1 MKYAKLL
8 ERFLKYVKVDTQSDP
23 NSKTF
28 PSTEK
33 QKNLGK
39 ILVEELKEI
48 GLKDAYMD
56 EYGYVYATLEANVE
70 NPYTI
75 GLIAH
80 MDTSPDVSGTDVK
93 PIVHENYDGSDI
105 KLPAGITIKV
115 EDNPELKEKKGETII
130 TSDGSTLLGA
140 DDKAG
145 IAEIMTAVEYLVQ
158 HPEILRPRLRIAFTP
173 DEEIG
178 QGVAKFDVEK
188 FGADFAYTLDG
199 GGLGEI
205 EDETFCADSGTVK
218 IKGINVHPGYA
229 KGKMVNAIKIAAEII
244 SRLPKD
250 RLSPETTEGREGY
263 LHPNDI
269 KGNVE
274 YVEIFFLFRDFE
286 LEKLKEHEK
295 LLQNIIDEVKKE
307 YPKAEIKLEIK
318 ESYRNMKYKLMEKP
332 EVVEIAI
339 QAIKMAGIEPK
350 RTIIRGGTDGAMLS
364 YKGLL
369 TPNLFAGGHNFHSK
383 TEWVS
388 LQDMEKAV
396 DVIINLAKLWAEKRK
411 I

>member
-1 MKYAKLL
+1 MKYEKLL
-8 ERFLKYVKVDTQSDP
+8 DRFLKYVKVDTQSDP
-23 NSKTF
+23 DSKTF

-33 QKNLGK
+33 QKNLGQM
-39 ILVEELKEI
+39 LVEELKEI
-48 GLKDAYMD
+48 GLEDAYMD

-75 GLIAH
+75 GFIAH
-80 MDTSPDVSGTDVK
+80 MDTSPDVSGANVK
-93 PIVHENYDGSDI
+93 PIVHENYDGKDI
-105 KLPAGITIKV
+105 HLPAGVVIKV
-115 EDNPELKEKKGETII
+115 EENPELKEKVGETII

-145 IAEIMTAVEYLVQ
+145 IAEIVTAVEYLIK
-158 HPEILRPRLRIAFTP
+158 HPEIKRPRIRIAFTP
-173 DEEIG
+173 DEEVG
-178 QGVAKFDVEK
+178 RGVEKFDVEK
-188 FGADFAYTLDG
+188 FGADFAYTVDG

-218 IKGINVHPGYA
+218 IKGVNVHPGYA
-229 KGKMVNAIKIAAEII
+229 KGKMINAIKIAAEII

-263 LHPNDI
+263 IHPNNI

-274 YVEIFFLFRDFE
+274 QTEIFFLFRDFE

-295 LLQNIIDEVKKE
+295 LLQSIIDEVKKN
-307 YPKAEIKLEIK
+307 YPGSEITLEIK
-318 ESYRNMKYKLMEKP
+318 ESYRNMKYKLAEKP

-339 QAIKMAGIEPK
+339 EAIKMAGIEPK
-350 RTIIRGGTDGAMLS
+350 KTIVRGGTDGAMLS

-396 DVIINLAKLWAEKRK
+396 DVLINLAKLWAEKRK
-411 I
+411 S

>member
-8 ERFLKYVKVDTQSDP
+8 ERFLKYVKIDTQSDP

-39 ILVEELKEI
+39 ILVQELKEI

-56 EYGYVYATLEANVE
+56 EHGYVYATLEANVE

-80 MDTSPDVSGTDVK
+80 MDTSPDVSGANVN

-105 KLPAGITIKV
+105 KLPAGVVIKV
-115 EDNPELKEKKGETII
+115 EENPDLKEKKGETII

-145 IAEIMTAVEYLVQ
+145 IAEIITAVEYLIQ
-158 HPEILRPRLRIAFTP
+158 HPEIKRPRIRIAFTP
-173 DEEIG
+173 DEEVG

-199 GGLGEI
+199 GALGEI

-295 LLQNIIDEVKKE
+295 LLQNIIEEVKKE
-307 YPKAEIKLEIK
+307 YPKAEITLEIK

-396 DVIINLAKLWAEKRK
+396 DVIINLARLWAEKRK
-411 I
+411 